1 MKKEVREGPA
11 QPGKWGEE
19 EANAAEAPAY
29 DAVASPDRAPI
40 GQGFLFDICGVPGV
54 T

>member
-1 MKKEVREGPA
+1 MKKEVREELA
-11 QPGKWGEE
+11 QPGKCGVEG
-19 EANAAEAPAY
+19 ADAVGGPAY
-29 DAVASPDRAPI
+29 DAIASPDRAPI